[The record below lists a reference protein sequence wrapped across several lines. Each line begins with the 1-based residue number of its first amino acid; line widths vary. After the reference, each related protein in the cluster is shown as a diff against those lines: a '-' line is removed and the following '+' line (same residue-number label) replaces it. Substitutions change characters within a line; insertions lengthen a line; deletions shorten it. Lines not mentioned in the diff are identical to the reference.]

1 MKYVFIG
8 KETVTSISDVY
19 DLFAE
24 AFDFPDYFGRNL
36 DALYDC
42 LTDVFEQALILLAD
56 KDYLRGIL
64 GEKADALFETLY
76 DADENNAYLV
86 IREFDQK

>member
-8 KETVTSISDVY
+8 KETVSTFSDVY

-24 AFDFPDYFGRNL
+24 AFDFPEYFGRNL

-42 LTDVFEQALILLAD
+42 LTEASEQELILLAD
-56 KDYLRGIL
+56 KDYLRDIL
-64 GEKADALFETLY
+64 GPKADALFSMLY

-86 IREFDQK
+86 IREI

>member
-8 KETVTSISDVY
+8 KETVTNIGDVY
-19 DLFAE
+19 DLFAQ
-24 AFDFPDYFGRNL
+24 AFDFPEYFGRNL

-42 LTDVFEQALILLAD
+42 LTDIHEQKLIILAD
-56 KDYLRGIL
+56 KAYLCDIL
-64 GEKADALFETLY
+64 GEKGEALFNTVY

-86 IREFDQK
+86 VREFE

>member
-8 KETVTSISDVY
+8 KETVTNFSDVY

-24 AFDFPDYFGRNL
+24 GFDFPDYFGRNL

-42 LTDVFEQALILLAD
+42 LTDASEQELIILAD
-56 KDYLRGIL
+56 KGYLRDIL
-64 GEKADALFETLY
+64 GEKADALFNTLY

-86 IREFDQK
+86 IREFE